1 MLLKPTLPDLLTM
14 WSMKKNNRRVNKN
27 GKVSMCYAIYIF
39 QFDIYLYKHLKQPHY
54 LQFSE
59 PPKRNK

>member
-1 MLLKPTLPDLLTM
+1 MH
-14 WSMKKNNRRVNKN
+14 
-27 GKVSMCYAIYIF
+27 YAIYIF
-39 QFDIYLYKHLKQPHY
+39 QFDIYLYEHLKQPHY